1 MSSSVAP
8 RNKPEHVSPE
18 QVFDFIFL
26 NEKDPPKRD
35 EGWVSSPGTT
45 PSNDPMLGDRL
56 PLKTVSYVLAGAFFL
71 LAVLVIVG
79 LTVALVIQN
88 QDESDINTPSTSSP
102 NTNLREVFQSISWG
116 PWGDWSRC
124 NQPCSGFRKRN
135 RSCLSDPGPCA
146 QQSKNS
152 TWELET
158 CPSDQCNEEGLSAE
172 SSTESSPKS
181 NTESSTEIS
190 MWSDW
195 VDQTNCSV
203 SCGSGTKTQTRR
215 CQGLSCPGVDQS
227 LQRTTNCNAAE
238 PCGTWSSWSEWGECS
253 VSCGKGVTVA
263 QRNCKNINAETS
275 SFCEGD
281 SNQTR
286 PCEQDPCPNPIL
298 CGPMSDGSKS
308 QEQAIRWARQTT
320 NPDIELRVVG
330 GTDALLNEFPWQASI
345 EKRQTQR
352 TRYHP
357 FCGGVLMSE
366 LWVMTAAHCT
376 FGILNHPEYNEVNV
390 DFDIALLRLSQA
402 VNFEEFPHIRPIC
415 FPSAHP
421 DPGEEVVLAGWG
433 REAENAQN
441 GADVLQKAK
450 LPVLSREDCLSY
462 YRGLELTPRMFCA
475 GYKTGGQ
482 DSCQGDSGGPLI
494 LKKSSN
500 YEVVGL
506 VSYGLKDCGAGP
518 AVYTKVTE
526 LKTWWRPFLN
536 STEYPRTAK

>member
-238 PCGTWSSWSEWGECS
+238 PC
-253 VSCGKGVTVA
+253 V
-263 QRNCKNINAETS
+263 
-275 SFCEGD
+275 
-281 SNQTR
+281 
-286 PCEQDPCPNPIL
+286 